1 LYNTLLLL
9 LLLLFQ
15 DVMYTNVKR
24 QQIVFRNL
32 KQEAISKTGSGQQW
46 QRYVIL
52 KALLIFLNYIVLGCA
67 ILRNMW
73 NKNMP

>member
-32 KQEAISKTGSGQQW
+32 KQEAISKTGSGQQ
-46 QRYVIL
+46 
-52 KALLIFLNYIVLGCA
+52 
-67 ILRNMW
+67 
-73 NKNMP
+73 